1 MLTAHSL
8 TKAFGLNPIL
18 QNISFSVNSGD
29 RVGLIG
35 PNGSGKST
43 LLRIIAGLEQP
54 DSGHYQ
60 FTPPTLRMGYLAQG
74 FEPDPTLTLNQLLH
88 QTIGDPDALEQE
100 LAQVAL
106 SLAQTPDQET
116 LHQAYDDILHQLS
129 RSDIGQAQTLLAKFA
144 LDNVDGDQ
152 IVGTLSGGQK
162 TRLSL
167 VLMLLSNP
175 KLLILDEPTNHLDIE
190 MLEWLEGW
198 IADFSGGILIVSH
211 DRTFL
216 DRSVNRIL
224 DLNPETNTL
233 REYPGN
239 YSAYMEQYLT
249 EQEKQL
255 SAYKDQVYEI
265 RRMKQDIQ
273 RTREQAMSV
282 HRATTPRNP
291 GVRAI
296 AKKVMKKALSR
307 EKKLDRYI
315 ASDERVEKPKQGW
328 QMKLELDN
336 TPHLGRD
343 VIIM

>member
-1 MLTAHSL
+1 
-8 TKAFGLNPIL
+8 
-18 QNISFSVNSGD
+18 
-29 RVGLIG
+29 
-35 PNGSGKST
+35 
-43 LLRIIAGLEQP
+43 
-54 DSGHYQ
+54 
-60 FTPPTLRMGYLAQG
+60 
-74 FEPDPTLTLNQLLH
+74 
-88 QTIGDPDALEQE
+88 
-100 LAQVAL
+100 
-106 SLAQTPDQET
+106 
-116 LHQAYDDILHQLS
+116 
-129 RSDIGQAQTLLAKFA
+129 
-144 LDNVDGDQ
+144 
-152 IVGTLSGGQK
+152 
-162 TRLSL
+162 
-167 VLMLLSNP
+167 
-175 KLLILDEPTNHLDIE
+175 
-190 MLEWLEGW
+190 
-198 IADFSGGILIVSH
+198 
-211 DRTFL
+211 
-216 DRSVNRIL
+216 
-224 DLNPETNTL
+224 
-233 REYPGN
+233 

-343 VIIM
+343 VIIMENLSVGYAGYPPLLQPITQQLKSGQRLIITGPNGAGKTTLLRTIAGRITPLNGSVRLGASVRLGYMSQEQKMLDPTLTPLETIRNLTPMNQTEARSFLHFFLFSGDDPLRPISNLSFGERARLSLARLVAKGCNVLLLDEPINHLDIPSRTRFEQALSQFEGTVVAVIHDRYFIEQFAREIWYVADGVLETELV